1 MSAMAPTPVRI
12 VDVAPRDGLQN
23 DPADLDAKTKIELV
37 ERLRA
42 AGVYRVEVG
51 SFVHPG
57 RVPKMADT
65 DAVARAVTRVSADGL
80 TALIPNLRGYERAA
94 EAGLTHVRV
103 VVAVSEA
110 MNRANFGMSPAESL
124 RAIEAIVDRARQ
136 DHIQVGGAVATA
148 FGCPYQGRVDEDA
161 VMAVVQHF
169 VDLGMD
175 EAVLADTTGM
185 AVPGQARRVAGKA
198 LAVARGSDTHIG
210 LHLHN
215 TRNTGYACAF
225 AAFEAGVRLF
235 DASLGGIGG
244 CPFAPKATGN
254 VATEDLVS
262 MLERVEAD
270 TGVELASLVASSV
283 WLEHQLGHATPGLV
297 AKAGAVPIDVYEE
310 TERIS

>member
-1 MSAMAPTPVRI
+1 MSSREANSVRV
-12 VDVAPRDGLQN
+12 VDVSPRDGLQT
-23 DPADLDAKTKIELV
+23 DPADLREEKKIELV

-42 AGVYRVEVG
+42 AGVFRVEVG
-51 SFVHPG
+51 SFVHPK
-57 RVPKMADT
+57 RVPKMAET
-65 DAVARAVTRVSADGL
+65 DAVALAVTHGSADGL
-80 TALIPNLRGYERAA
+80 TGLVPNLRGYERAV
-94 EAGLTHVRV
+94 EAGLRHVRV

-124 RAIEAIVDRARQ
+124 RAIEVIVDRARQ
-136 DHIQVGGAVATA
+136 DEVRVGGAVATA
-148 FGCPYQGRVDEDA
+148 FGCPYEGRVGEDA
-161 VMAVVQHF
+161 VMSVVRRY

-185 AVPGQARRVAGKA
+185 AVPSQVRRVVDQAI
-198 LAVARGSDTHIG
+198 LVSDGSNTEVG

-225 AAFEAGVRLF
+225 VAYEAGIRLF

-262 MLERVEAD
+262 MLERSGAM
-270 TGVELASLVASSV
+270 TGVDLEALLEASA
-283 WLEHQLGHATPGLV
+283 WLERELGHKTPGLV
-297 AKAGAVPIDVYEE
+297 AKAGPVAMNVYEQAAQ
-310 TERIS
+310 R